1 MFDPLTIGLAFK
13 AMQAAYDGITY
24 CCEALSEGKV
34 AVQKIKKAT
43 DDAKT
48 IVNDAKS
55 IWSTIT
61 NLFGIGAKSSSSS
74 AASSGNKGVETKSVE
89 KKKASGKEA
98 YTTHIPNESEIVQQF
113 IGHLGAFFRHH
124 KELSEYVEFK
134 YEEVFASQDPNPEDI
149 LELSVY
155 KNELDQAYV
164 KLSGMMR
171 GANVPYQLGPLW
183 DNYNQIYSKV
193 QAEQLKRKEQ
203 IRIRRQQENYKRER
217 FKQEKIE
224 LVSGLF
230 LTLVIVSWLWA
241 VWINSFTE
249 GL

>member
-1 MFDPLTIGLAFK
+1 VFDPISIGLAFK

-34 AVQKIKKAT
+34 AIQKIKKAT

-48 IVNDAKS
+48 IVNDAKT
-55 IWSTIT
+55 IWSTIA

-74 AASSGNKGVETKSVE
+74 AASSGAKEEPVK
-89 KKKASGKEA
+89 KKKASGKEE

-171 GANVPYQLGPLW
+171 GAGVPYQLGPLW

-193 QAEQLKRKEQ
+193 QAEQQKRKEQ
-203 IRIRRQQENYKRER
+203 IRIRRQIENYKRER

-249 GL
+249 GF

>member
-1 MFDPLTIGLAFK
+1 VFDPISIGLAFK

-48 IVNDAKS
+48 IVNDAKT
-55 IWSTIT
+55 IWSTIA
-61 NLFGIGAKSSSSS
+61 NLFGIGAKPSSTS
-74 AASSGNKGVETKSVE
+74 AASSGAKEEPVK
-89 KKKASGKEA
+89 KKKASGKEE

-124 KELSEYVEFK
+124 KELTEYVEFK

-171 GANVPYQLGPLW
+171 GANVPHQLGPLW

-193 QAEQLKRKEQ
+193 QAEQQKRKEQ
-203 IRIRRQQENYKRER
+203 IRIRRQIENYKRER

>member
-1 MFDPLTIGLAFK
+1 VFDPISIGLAFK

-48 IVNDAKS
+48 IVNDAKT
-55 IWSTIT
+55 IWSTIA
-61 NLFGIGAKSSSSS
+61 NLFGIGAKSSN
-74 AASSGNKGVETKSVE
+74 AASSGNKDTEAKSVE
-89 KKKASGKEA
+89 KKKTSGKESQ

-124 KELSEYVEFK
+124 KELTEYVEFK

-171 GANVPYQLGPLW
+171 GAGVPYQLGPLW

-193 QAEQLKRKEQ
+193 QAEQQKRKEQ

-249 GL
+249 VL